1 MKILRK
7 FWITAAFTAL
17 LLSACSG
24 PGPTSPA
31 VNTTA
36 STPPAAVPNQA
47 SPASTQQ
54 TGNSNC
60 TQAALVPTPTA
71 VAINPA
77 YPTPL
82 SSYSSSYPAP
92 GLSGYAQPDQSYPA
106 PAPSPTPRKGADVML
121 VPFRIQKPVLAG
133 TTQVTGTGPA
143 NVPVTLAN
151 LSLMGDILGESTIQP
166 DCTYTIQLSK
176 PLEKNTW
183 IGITFSNLKGT
194 QWVPDDFLN
203 PAFRSEGAQQVP
215 QVGFFFDTATAT
227 DGK

>member
-1 MKILRK
+1 MKILRN
-7 FWITAAFTAL
+7 FWIAAAISVL

-24 PGPTSPA
+24 PGPIPQV
-31 VNTTA
+31 VNTSA
-36 STPPAAVPNQA
+36 STPQTAEPNQS
-47 SPASTQQ
+47 SPATTQQ

-60 TQAALVPTPTA
+60 ALAALVPTPTT
-71 VAINPA
+71 VAINSA

-82 SSYSSSYPAP
+82 ASYSSSYPAP
-92 GLSGYAQPDQSYPA
+92 GLSGYAQPDKSYPA
-106 PAPSPTPRKGADVML
+106 PSASPTPRKGVEVML
-121 VPFRIQKPVLAG
+121 VPFRIQKPVQAG
-133 TTQVTGTGPA
+133 ATQVTGTGPA

-151 LSLMGDILGESTIQP
+151 LSLMGEILGETTIQP

-194 QWVPDDFLN
+194 QWVPNDFLN
-203 PAFRSEGAQQVP
+203 PAFRSEGAQQIP

>member
-1 MKILRK
+1 MGIM
-7 FWITAAFTAL
+7 AL

-24 PGPTSPA
+24 PGPTPQI
-31 VNTTA
+31 
-36 STPPAAVPNQA
+36 STSSEATPVAIESTQGGQA
-47 SPASTQQ
+47 PVQQ
-54 TGNSNC
+54 TGNSSC
-60 TQAALVPTPTA
+60 AQAAIVSTPASAA
-71 VAINPA
+71 VNPA

-82 SSYSSSYPAP
+82 PANPSYPAPTTPSYALPDSSYPAP
-92 GLSGYAQPDQSYPA
+92 PA
-106 PAPSPTPRKGADVML
+106 SPTPRKGTDVML

-143 NVPVTLAN
+143 NIPVTLAN
-151 LSLMGDILGESTIQP
+151 LSLMGEILGETTIQP
-166 DCTYTIQLSK
+166 DCTYTIHLSK

-183 IGITFSNLKGT
+183 IGITYSNLKGT
-194 QWVPDDFLN
+194 QWVPNDFVN